1 MLNLSASP
9 RRTAQGWSSR
19 SSPQSRSSLGSCS
32 MAFHLRGPLLAEGPH
47 AFSVIARASRAVL
60 QIGLVLEELVESA
73 RHARV
78 ESLLAERER
87 LGRAASKRL
96 CELAPFRRE
105 LGVGPDMRHEPD
117 AQRFVRGDRFAGQDH
132 VEGAAPTDH
141 PWKEE
146 CRARVRHKTEE

>member
-60 QIGLVLEELVESA
+60 QIGLVLEKLVESA
-73 RHARV
+73 RHRRV
-78 ESLLAERER
+78 EPLFGKRER
-87 LGRAASKRL
+87 FGGAAGKRL
-96 CELAPFRRE
+96 GKLAPFRRE
-105 LGVGPDMRHEPD
+105 LWVGPHPGHEPD
-117 AQRFVRGDRFAGQDH
+117 AQ
-132 VEGAAPTDH
+132 
-141 PWKEE
+141 
-146 CRARVRHKTEE
+146 